1 MFNQAHTGKV
11 RVGQYVC
18 APMTFETRL
27 SNCADLQSILNCVL
41 DGGLELTK
49 ATLGNVKLVDQRKGY
64 LTIAAQRGFHREFLD
79 FFNHANVDDSLSI
92 CGRALWERRAIISD
106 VILDEEFAPWRPV
119 ADRAGFRSLQSTPII
134 SGSGALLGIVSTH
147 FPIPHQPTESEMNA
161 VRLLANLAASAIVR
175 VRVRHGEVESDARL
189 ISIAVIDDD
198 KSVRSAM
205 KTLIRSLGYSV
216 AAFGSARAF
225 LESDAIQ
232 SASCL
237 ITDIHMPEMSG
248 IELQRHLSAAG
259 HRTPII
265 FITGRPDDATRAR
278 VIGDG
283 AVGYLSKPLHARSL
297 LALLNQA
304 LNRGH

>member
-1 MFNQAHTGKV
+1 MN
-11 RVGQYVC
+11 
-18 APMTFETRL
+18 FETRL

-41 DGGLELTK
+41 DGGLELTE

-79 FFNHANVDDSLSI
+79 FFHRVNIDDSLSM
-92 CGRALWERRAIISD
+92 CGRALRERRAIISD
-106 VILDEEFAPWRPV
+106 VMLDDELAPWRPV
-119 ADRAGFRSLQSTPII
+119 AERAGFRSLQSTPII

-161 VRLLANLAASAIVR
+161 VRSLANLAASAIVR
-175 VRVRHGEVESDARL
+175 MRVRHGESEDSDTRL
-189 ISIAVIDDD
+189 ISVVVIDDD

-205 KTLIRSLGYSV
+205 KNLIRSLGYSV

-225 LESDAIQ
+225 LESDALQ

-248 IELQRHLSAAG
+248 IELQQHLSAIG
-259 HRTPII
+259 HQTPII

-283 AVGYLSKPLHARSL
+283 AVGYLAKPLHAQSL

-304 LNRGH
+304 LNRRRWS